1 MDDIRARNSRI
12 AQGDET
18 PTDEQLWYGFL
29 RAWEVWAWAQHHRDE
44 EFIQS
49 FSLIV
54 LGLMLDY
61 SDRSRRLREA
71 YK

>member
-1 MDDIRARNSRI
+1 VDDIRARNSQI

-18 PTDEQLWYGFL
+18 PTDEQLWS
-29 RAWEVWAWAQHHRDE
+29 RISQAWEVWAWPAWAQHHRDE

-54 LGLMLDY
+54 LGILAAC
-61 SDRSRRLREA
+61 RRFELILL
-71 YK
+71 

>member
-1 MDDIRARNSRI
+1 VDDIRARI

-18 PTDEQLWYGFL
+18 QTDEQLQSGL
-29 RAWEVWAWAQHHRDE
+29 SRAWEVWAWAQHHRDE

-54 LGLMLDY
+54 LGLMFDCLK
-61 SDRSRRLREA
+61 RLGGLPQV
-71 YK
+71 

>member
-1 MDDIRARNSRI
+1 VDDIRAQNSRI

-18 PTDEQLWYGFL
+18 PTDEQLRSRFSQ
-29 RAWEVWAWAQHHRDE
+29 AWEVWAWAQHHRDE

-54 LGLMLDY
+54 LGILAAC
-61 SDRSRRLREA
+61 RRFELILL
-71 YK
+71 